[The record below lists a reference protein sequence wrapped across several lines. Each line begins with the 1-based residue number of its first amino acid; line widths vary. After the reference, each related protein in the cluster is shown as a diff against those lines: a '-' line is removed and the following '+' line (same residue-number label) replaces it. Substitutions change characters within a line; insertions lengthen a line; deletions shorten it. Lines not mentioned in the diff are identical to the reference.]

1 MKRKYIYGFIILF
14 FCIIAICMISISFE
28 NYNGEEIVY
37 AEIEEQTTEEQ
48 VYELK
53 IKLFDEYYWV
63 SSDDSLSSTAVSLSV
78 GADFNIVT
86 FTEYVSSGQWCP
98 EGQYIDKFVY
108 ENTETQCFFANNKV
122 LALGEEEVYT
132 IEPSYEKESY
142 TIYFNSELA
151 IGTAIASRTYQIGDE
166 FDFPEFP
173 EVPKKENADGIEYD
187 YIFNGWY
194 IGDELFAYD
203 ETVLIPDLTPGVS
216 ISNTGIELTAKWIDP
231 FYNVNFHMSSK
242 EEDIISAEVFYNQT
256 LGEKFP
262 SIVDNGY
269 AFLGFAFNDGGIPEV
284 LDGDYTWLKETDAD
298 LYCIRSQTPTQ
309 YTISYNSNGGTITNA
324 TSVYDVTQLPLKL
337 TYDSYRE
344 FDYLNGFTLNNVYLG
359 TENKDELPIGTV
371 GNITLKAQWKAYRT
385 SSSSSGL
392 KMSESFSNEYTI
404 VDCTNISLLVS
415 RTITIESTV
424 KEITFIGDFS
434 DNVKSKLVMVAS
446 RSMPLT
452 INLKNINWGGK
463 RNNPVIDALDC
474 ENLMLNCV
482 GQNKLTAGT
491 MSIEQDM
498 PGTIIGRNITI
509 DGDSLIIE
517 GAESYSHMGGHAIF
531 AIGSE
536 IATPTYIPVAVDI
549 DINIDYLYAEGGD
562 GTDGGLAICCWGN
575 IKIDNHQG
583 QEVYLISKNSEYGAV
598 VGSIEGN
605 YHSSL

>member
-28 NYNGEEIVY
+28 NRNCEEIVY

-48 VYELK
+48 EYELK

-98 EGQYIDKFVY
+98 EGQYIDGFVY
-108 ENTETQCFFANNKV
+108 ENTETQCFFANNKI

-151 IGTAIASRTYQIGDE
+151 IGTPIPMQTYKIGE
-166 FDFPEFP
+166 VFELPEIQEFP
-173 EVPKKENADGIEYD
+173 QKESSDGTEYD
-187 YIFNGWY
+187 YIFKGWY
-194 IGDELFAYD
+194 IDDELFAAD
-203 ETVLIPDLTPGVS
+203 EGVVIPDMSPNESVS
-216 ISNTGIELTAKWIDP
+216 NKTVILTAKWIDP
-231 FYNVNFHMSSK
+231 FYNVIFHMSSE

-359 TENKDELPIGTV
+359 TENKDELPVGTV

-385 SSSSSGL
+385 SSSSSIFKL
-392 KMSESFSNEYTI
+392 SESFSNEYTI
-404 VDCTNISLLVS
+404 VDCTNISILVS
-415 RTITIESTV
+415 RTIIIESTV
-424 KEITFIGDFS
+424 KEITFIGDFT
-434 DNVKSKLVMVAS
+434 DNVKSKFIEVES
-446 RSMPLT
+446 RDMPLT
-452 INLKNINWGGK
+452 INLKNINWEGQ
-463 RNNPVIDALDC
+463 RNKSVIDAWYC
-474 ENLMLNCV
+474 EYLTLNCV
-482 GQNKLTAGT
+482 GQNKLVANDMT
-491 MSIEQDM
+491 IEQER
-498 PGTIIGRNITI
+498 PGVIVGRDITVK
-509 DGDSLIIE
+509 GDSLIVE
-517 GAESYSHMGGHAIF
+517 GANATNLLGGHGIF
-531 AIGSE
+531 ACGD
-536 IATPTYIPVAVDI
+536 TYPTSYFPQAVTI
-549 DINIDYLYAEGGD
+549 NINIDYLYAEGGS
-562 GTDGGLAICCWGN
+562 GTDGGVAIFCWGD
-575 IKIDNHQG
+575 IIIDNHQG
-583 QEVYLISKNSEYGAV
+583 QEVCLIPKNSDFGAV
-598 VGSIEGN
+598 FGSLTGD
-605 YHSSL
+605 YSTTP